1 MATTLP
7 SLPPLTGDTS
17 WIDNPT
23 GMEGLPTPIA
33 PARPS
38 TSTSS
43 SATTSSAGSGRAGSL
58 GIDPSGNPYV
68 ATSPG
73 GYSNSVTQWISAH
86 VEDFVFIIIGI
97 LLIGAAAL
105 ALGFQG
111 VESAVGTASSGVS
124 RVSKT
129 AGKAAKLAELAA

>member
-1 MATTLP
+1 MST

-33 PARPS
+33 PVRPLS
-38 TSTSS
+38 PLGSAAAAAAATPTSRES
-43 SATTSSAGSGRAGSL
+43 SL
-58 GIDPSGNPYV
+58 GLGAGGTPSV
-68 ATSPG
+68 VTSPG
-73 GYSNSVTQWISAH
+73 GFSNSVTQWIGSH
-86 VEDFVFIIIGI
+86 VENLVFIIIGI
-97 LLIGAAAL
+97 LLIGAAAI

-111 VESAVGTASSGVS
+111 TEKVVDVASSGVS

-129 AGKAAKLAELAA
+129 AGKAAKLAALAP